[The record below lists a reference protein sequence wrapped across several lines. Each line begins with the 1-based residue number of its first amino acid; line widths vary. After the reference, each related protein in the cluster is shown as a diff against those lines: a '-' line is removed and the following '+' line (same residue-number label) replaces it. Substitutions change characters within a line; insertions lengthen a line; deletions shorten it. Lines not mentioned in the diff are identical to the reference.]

1 MYVPKNSNN
10 QRQISGQK
18 TTTSFHCLVIPSGD
32 MWGSAYFLSR
42 LQNYCPTS
50 TPARYKARQFLKTC
64 AVPLIKYKR
73 IDSCAKPG
81 SKKWCPACLEGNK
94 KEIWTISLLTARSS
108 AAGTKRAEWHW
119 WMSLRFRCRN
129 IQVEN
134 YLVRAEELAC
144 WGFLCAAPPLGQI
157 TKACWNLRA
166 SPGPISRTERD
177 RHRLSCHYDLWGS
190 TS

>member
-1 MYVPKNSNN
+1 
-10 QRQISGQK
+10 
-18 TTTSFHCLVIPSGD
+18 

-134 YLVRAEELAC
+134 YLVRPRSWPAV
-144 WGFLCAAPPLGQI
+144 GFLCAAPPLGQI

-177 RHRLSCHYDLWGS
+177 RHRFLVTMIYEGPHLSGGKTLLWVPFLSLTRVGGRVNRDLQEL
-190 TS
+190 